1 MNPVVLD
8 AVAAAQAKGV
18 DVGALIDT
26 AHVREI
32 NGAWIVAPNADALDA
47 TRVDI
52 LGAEGT
58 VILLTA
64 GARIKALS
72 IRGEGHVLAIGASA
86 QLSGIVMYGA
96 RNLATVGAN
105 TMLSMSTIV
114 RGTDNR
120 LHIGHGC
127 VGVRGTIRTS
137 DDHTIFDAQSGDP
150 INRARDVRIGDR
162 VYLGRNVRVSKG
174 ADIGD
179 GVVVAPDSVVTGKL
193 QAGGYYG
200 GVPARLIKA
209 NVTWKARA

>member
-1 MNPVVLD
+1 MNQIVLD
-8 AVAAAQAKGV
+8 AAAAAQAQGV
-18 DVGALIDT
+18 DVEALIHT
-26 AHVREI
+26 AHISEV
-32 NGAWIVAPNADALDA
+32 NGAWIVAPNADVLKA

-52 LGAEGT
+52 LAAEGT
-58 VILLTA
+58 VVLIAA
-64 GARIKALS
+64 GAQIKALS
-72 IRGEGHVLAIGASA
+72 IRGEGHVLAVGAGA

-96 RNLATVGAN
+96 RNLATIGAN

-150 INRARDVRIGDR
+150 INRARNVRIGDR
-162 VYLGRNVRVSKG
+162 VFLGRNVRVSKG
-174 ADIGD
+174 ADVGD

-193 QAGGYYG
+193 QPGGYYG